1 MNLHPQHSDDP
12 VLAWIESEWLIKTEE
27 KDQKSR
33 AKLLRLLVNHVKTVE
48 GIPLLFQEDI
58 RNKVN
63 VLLNELGTMEIDEAA
78 QCVSS
83 IDHAKKRLDST
94 SDFGAGLRAQLGSAE
109 KREIRRT
116 YKSLKLGPK
125 NPESA

>member
-1 MNLHPQHSDDP
+1 MNLSQQPTDDP
-12 VLAWIESEWLIKTEE
+12 ILVWIESEWVIKSEE

-33 AKLLRLLVNHVKTVE
+33 AKLLRLLVNHVKTTE
-48 GIPLLFQEDI
+48 GIPAPFQPGI

-63 VLLNELGTMEIDEAA
+63 VLLNELKAMEIDEAA
-78 QCVSS
+78 QCISA
-83 IDHAKKRLDST
+83 IDHAKNRLDST
-94 SDFGAGLRAQLGSAE
+94 SDFGSGLRAQLGDAE

-125 NPESA
+125 NP